1 MFPPAVVQASIRI
14 CKCLYPLG
22 IPAKLIEEEEPDSV
36 TVAKESYPLSGVNE
50 TGVVIE
56 LDAALGLE
64 VPVAFVAVT
73 VNVYAVFS
81 DSPLTVIG
89 ELALVPVS
97 PPGLDVAVYVVAA

>member
-1 MFPPAVVQASIRI
+1 VIVDVA
-14 CKCLYPLG
+14 
-22 IPAKLIEEEEPDSV
+22 EDSV
-36 TVAKESYPLSGVNE
+36 TVAKASYPLSGVNA

-64 VPVAFVAVT
+64 VPLALVAVT
-73 VNVYAVFS
+73 VNVYAVCS

-89 ELALVPVS
+89 DVALVPVS